1 MPDRLLRVNAYTTN
15 DVADVT
21 TLRRVDPSGRDPG
34 GDGGDAGETRDEA
47 VAEDVDERATGG
59 ADTEAGANYDET
71 GTEAVRTLGVV
82 NVTADRTD
90 PDEVKLE
97 VEADHT
103 ETNLP
108 AHAERVH
115 LDPDEAETVAAA
127 LERHAERVRTADAE

>member
-21 TLRRVDPSGRDPG
+21 TLRRVDPSGGKPSSDASGEGRTPG
-34 GDGGDAGETRDEA
+34 GGVPEDAGREATR
-47 VAEDVDERATGG
+47 G

-82 NVTADRTD
+82 NVTADRTS
-90 PDEVKLE
+90 PDEVRLE

-103 ETNLP
+103 ETDLP

-127 LERHAERVRTADAE
+127 LERHAERVRTADTE

>member
-21 TLRRVDPSGRDPG
+21 TLRRVDPSGGAATAESAAAAESRGD
-34 GDGGDAGETRDEA
+34 DGGSGGPTATRG
-47 VAEDVDERATGG
+47 T
-59 ADTEAGANYDET
+59 DTEAGANYDET
-71 GTEAVRTLGVV
+71 GTEAVRTLGVL

-90 PDEVKLE
+90 PDEVRLE

-103 ETNLP
+103 ETGLP

-115 LDPDEAETVAAA
+115 LDPDEAKAVAAA
-127 LERHAERVRTADAE
+127 LERHAERVRAADGE